1 MKNLSWTY
9 AIKLCFVILSIAF
22 LSMSIYYMIKYGK
35 EVNNS
40 HEKFQ
45 IYVLVKFVPAFY
57 AFGAFV
63 ISLYSGILI
72 NDKHSWF
79 IKTLV
84 ILVNLYL
91 IYKFMIK

>member
-1 MKNLSWTY
+1 MKNFSWTY
-9 AIKLCFVILSIAF
+9 TLKLCFVILSIAF

-35 EVNNS
+35 EINNS

-63 ISLYSGILI
+63 VSLYSGILI
-72 NDKHSWF
+72 NAKHSWF
-79 IKTLV
+79 IKSLV
-84 ILVNLYL
+84 IVLNLLL
-91 IYKFMIK
+91 IYKIILK